1 MTSQDQEL
9 PGAAEPDGDETY
21 KDETYLD
28 GNALAGP
35 LAEVFAVDLTA
46 ATSLCAHCGRS
57 GPVAGLH
64 VYAQAPG
71 LVARCQD
78 CGQVMIRLV
87 SAPGTSW
94 LDMRGVTVLS
104 IPTAG

>member
-1 MTSQDQEL
+1 MTSQNEAP
-9 PGAAEPDGDETY
+9 PGVGETY
-21 KDETYLD
+21 VD

-35 LAEVFAVDLTA
+35 LAEIFAVDLTA
-46 ATSLCAHCGRS
+46 ATSRCAHCGCT

-78 CGQVMIRLV
+78 CEQVMIRLV
-87 SAPGTSW
+87 STVGTSW
-94 LDMRGVTVLS
+94 LDMRGVTVVS
-104 IPTAG
+104 IPTGG

>member
-1 MTSQDQEL
+1 MTSQD
-9 PGAAEPDGDETY
+9 ETPPSAGHAY
-21 KDETYLD
+21 VD

-46 ATSLCAHCGRS
+46 ATSRCDHCGRS

-78 CGQVMIRLV
+78 CGEVMIRLV
-87 SAPGTSW
+87 STAGTSR
-94 LDMRGVTVLS
+94 LDLRGITVLS
-104 IPTAG
+104 IPTGG

>member
-1 MTSQDQEL
+1 MTSQDEAP
-9 PGAAEPDGDETY
+9 PGVGETY
-21 KDETYLD
+21 VD

-35 LAEVFAVDLTA
+35 LGEIFAVDLTT
-46 ATSLCAHCGRS
+46 ATSRCAHCGRT

-87 SAPGTSW
+87 TTVGTSW

-104 IPTAG
+104 IPTGG